1 MRSFPIAILILV
13 AAVTLAGCSLK
24 AKKPAVAAAPAP
36 PRPAVGSPP
45 PPVVEALSIP
55 QTQVRLLPPQPVSEE
70 ALASIQEPGVV
81 ELPEPPSP
89 KPVRRVT
96 SGSPPPGPKPES
108 PPVAQGPAAP
118 ATPAV
123 ELERPRI
130 QELVSPAEQKHLA
143 DSLEARR
150 REIRYALDQAISR
163 GPSAHEKNLMNR
175 INSFLKLSDEALAR
189 GDARQADAQA
199 ERAQIL
205 CRELHGAR

>member
-1 MRSFPIAILILV
+1 MRSFPTAILILV

-24 AKKPAVAAAPAP
+24 AKKPALAATPAP

-45 PPVVEALSIP
+45 PPVIEPLSIP
-55 QTQVRLLPPQPVSEE
+55 QTQVRLPPPQPVSEE

-89 KPVRRVT
+89 KPVRRV
-96 SGSPPPGPKPES
+96 GSPPPGPKPES

-118 ATPAV
+118 ATPAA
-123 ELERPRI
+123 EPERPRI
-130 QELVSPAEQKHLA
+130 QELVAPAEQKQLS

-150 REIRYALDQAISR
+150 REIRYALDQAAAR
-163 GPSAHEKNLMNR
+163 GPSAHEKNLINR
-175 INSFLKLSDEALAR
+175 INSFLRLSDEALAR